1 MAPPPPPPPP
11 KAPFS
16 LYDNLLDPNDPTPP
30 ATISSAPVL
39 YSQTGT
45 VEARK
50 APDPALRFQPIR
62 RPPVKQAK
70 PVATFP
76 KATSVSS
83 AKARGAT
90 EAVPTPAAPAATS
103 SSSSGP
109 PLGKSSLADWTAT
122 EEDAW
127 KYGHVVEKRQ
137 RGGRKKKKK
146 QQNAQLETDWDE
158 IYDPTRPTNI
168 EEYLRSDEKIEEV
181 REWKALLYRHRNRH
195 GGSDLSSDED
205 EADRRPAPNQFAPP
219 PSYAFAPPPPPSP
232 PAAAA
237 VAAAAAPPPPEES
250 AEEAYA
256 RRMALSSN
264 QQPVPPA
271 PHSPPSQSHASQFP
285 PPPTD
290 SATISRAPIRYTD
303 QPAQSP
309 SHNNE
314 DNYDGDEPPSPPP
327 MLGANNSNNSEME
340 DQEPQPRSTRPG
352 QSGFAQRLM
361 GKYGWTKG
369 SGLGA
374 HESGIVKPLRVHV
387 EKRRRKADAD
397 GGGWAEPAGKGRIIG
412 SKSKEEAGKFGTM
425 SDVIVL
431 RNMLE
436 NMPDLQAEIADGLGQ
451 EIGEE
456 CGEKY
461 GRVERL
467 YIDPVSRQ
475 VFIKFTT
482 AVSALRAVNE
492 LDGRNFNGNNIAPKF
507 YDPKLFDEGIYHTS

>member
-16 LYDNLLDPNDPTPP
+16 LYDNLLDPKDPAPS

-39 YSQTGT
+39 YNQTGS

-50 APDPALRFQPIR
+50 PLDPALKFQPIR

-76 KATSVSS
+76 KAISASTKSLGSAEALSNPVPSS
-83 AKARGAT
+83 ADP
-90 EAVPTPAAPAATS
+90 V
-103 SSSSGP
+103 SSSGP
-109 PLGKSSLADWTAT
+109 PAKSSLADWTAT

-127 KYGHVVEKRQ
+127 KYGVAEKRQ

-146 QQNAQLETDWDE
+146 QQNSQLETDWDE

-181 REWKALLYRHRNRH
+181 REWKALLYRHRKRRDD
-195 GGSDLSSDED
+195 SDVSSDED
-205 EADRRPAPNQFAPP
+205 EPDRRSAPSNQFAPP
-219 PSYAFAPPPPPSP
+219 PSYAFAPPPPPPQSP
-232 PAAAA
+232 PPAI
-237 VAAAAAPPPPEES
+237 AAAAAAAAAAEES
-250 AEEAYA
+250 AEDAYA
-256 RRMALSSN
+256 RRMALSSK
-264 QQPVPPA
+264 QQPPPPA
-271 PHSPPSQSHASQFP
+271 SPSPPSQSNISQP
-285 PPPTD
+285 PPAPTD
-290 SATISRAPIRYTD
+290 SATISRAPIRYTT
-303 QPAQSP
+303 QPAQSSP
-309 SHNNE
+309 HDNE
-314 DNYDGDEPPSPPP
+314 DEASSSTPI
-327 MLGANNSNNSEME
+327 LGADNDRENHQQQDQEQ
-340 DQEPQPRSTRPG
+340 QEPQPRSNRPG

-369 SGLGA
+369 TGLGA
-374 HESGIVKPLRVHV
+374 DQSGIVNPLRIQV
-387 EKRRRKADAD
+387 EKRRKKADAD
-397 GGGWAEPAGKGRIIG
+397 GGGWAEPGGKGKIIG
-412 SKSKEEAGKFGTM
+412 SKRKDEGGKFGPM

-467 YIDPVSRQ
+467 HIDQSSRQ

-482 AVSALRAVNE
+482 QVSALRAVNE
-492 LDGRNFNGNNIAPKF
+492 LDGRNFNGNNITPKF
-507 YDPKLFDEGIYHTS
+507 YDSELFDAGVYHTS